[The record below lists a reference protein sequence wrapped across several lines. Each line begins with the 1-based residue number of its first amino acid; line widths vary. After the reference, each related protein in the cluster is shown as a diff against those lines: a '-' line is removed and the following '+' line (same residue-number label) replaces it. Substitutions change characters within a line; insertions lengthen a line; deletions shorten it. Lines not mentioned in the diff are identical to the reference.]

1 MDKIK
6 NLNRGIKA
14 AFGLVVMLCLLL
26 ALFPEAVSAAD
37 GDTWDPDNGSYVI
50 STAADLNAF
59 RSSITSTNTYK
70 GVIVTLANDIEVG
83 GTVWG
88 SSPTN
93 GKFEGIFNG
102 QGHAI
107 NGFDYALSG
116 LFYNLYGQIIN
127 LDMSFNVT
135 ANRSYGGL
143 ANKMYDGAT
152 VINCSLCGTLESS
165 KSIAGIAVSNTGS
178 VIIKNC
184 YSSASITSTGGAA
197 CGLMSS
203 VRTGASIE
211 NCYAIG
217 IMNGSTGNFPIAN
230 IYSGAEC
237 TISDCYYL
245 DSISATA
252 VEGVTV
258 KSESDL
264 KDQAAYPSTWDFTDV
279 WQMDAT
285 TGYPILRQTL
295 AADQAVADPVTAKIE
310 ALPQASEITLD
321 DVEAVTEARS
331 VYDALTETQK
341 GYVSDSSLAVL
352 EAAEAAINSLKAD
365 STFDPTSNNYV
376 ISTAYDLNAFRSSI
390 SATNTYKGV
399 TVTLGNDIDI
409 STAPSQTWKTLA
421 SAAFE
426 GVFDGKGYTIKGY
439 NDGTN
444 RALIYQV
451 GEIGQILNLNVEYN
465 LASGSTMG
473 GIAYYV
479 DGTLN
484 SCSVSGT
491 INSTSHLGGLAYYVN
506 VTGNVKNCSCNANIT
521 ATGKEGAGIA
531 QRIYGTVE
539 NCYTTSAV
547 SAVTVKGIGDLYD
560 SGIATNC
567 FYIDTIAVT
576 SSTSEAGLAK
586 SEVELKKQETYT
598 DWDFKNI
605 WQIETDSYPTLRQTV
620 AAAEEKTE
628 IQVKALVTIADK
640 TVPATDVN
648 TDYSEFLKA
657 DYQISLVAADGT
669 EASQA
674 VIDSCNAQLV
684 LKNPDSGI
692 KNPLLFT
699 GIEGDCDFTNA
710 LNGLLNQYE
719 LTYTADGTH
728 TLNFFSDED
737 RIGVYGEDYS
747 ANKPKLIFNDNTSY
761 SQDQKDAAIAATE
774 TRIQESLAHYL
785 PADVSGHDA
794 VFGDAN
800 NQYGSWLVFT
810 AARAGYT
817 PHEGFNDECYQ
828 AFVEKYTSSG
838 KVNGEGNPLNE
849 GFDANEVAKDALAVT
864 AIGYDARDVGG
875 YNLIDMLT
883 NGKNPSDG
891 YFAKQASSFAIDSY
905 DYLPGTQKAYAIE
918 LANKALQAT
927 GTGTDPLIDMYIM
940 GSQPLAAYYDPS
952 AQEGDELY
960 PVKRAMEEIF
970 IPYFARM
977 QGYTGVF
984 YSGINYNNPWSNAQ
998 IYIMLG
1004 MGNVDIFQETF
1015 INNGY
1020 SMLDNLAAVSQSY
1033 SADQGQI
1040 ARGYE
1045 AVVRAC
1051 KGENQIFDCTDVLN
1065 STVRV
1070 NNALAQLPEA
1080 DAITSFT
1087 KADAQAKLDA
1097 VDEILKANFTQ
1108 AQLDTLDMTK
1118 YDAVK
1123 AKLASG
1129 DIPDVDEAT
1138 QAVIDAITA
1147 LPAADTITLDNE
1159 AAVTAA
1165 RSAYKALSDDQKK
1178 LVNADLV
1185 AKLEAAEAAV
1195 DGLKPDT
1202 GTVTIDVERFTIGQ
1216 GFFKEPV
1223 TMAYTKGDTVM
1234 DVLKKLVGED
1244 NIVGS
1249 SSNVSGIKGADL
1261 GTATIPDYITN
1272 DLKGPS
1278 TDEANEAGCK
1288 DTDVLAAGD
1297 YDTLSGYVTG
1307 WMYLVNDEIPN
1318 ITANDYVVQDGDV
1331 IRWAFTVWGYGAD
1344 LDGVGMGG
1352 FGLEPIEIASRDVLL
1367 KALAALNSADN
1378 HEALIANEGVKTA
1391 YDNAL
1396 LVAADMTKTTDQ
1408 TQAAADTLTQAVL
1421 AANGGSAADQQAADA
1436 VTALIAKLPK
1446 TVTLE
1451 NATAVAEARTAYDAL
1466 TGDQQ
1471 KLVTNL
1477 SILTAAEAK
1486 IAELNSAANQ
1496 AAADTVKAKI
1506 TALPA
1511 TDKLTLVDK
1520 STVTAARAAYTALTA
1535 DQQKLVTNLSTLTA
1549 AEAKITALEQAV
1561 IDQEK
1566 ADAVTASIT
1575 ALPATTA
1582 MSLSDQAKVEAAR
1595 TAYNALS
1602 DVQKKLVTNL
1612 STLTAAETKIAELV
1626 KAQTKTITIDVER
1639 FTIGQGFYVE
1649 PVTLSITDGM
1659 TARQAIE
1666 KQLGAD
1672 NLVGEVGYLRAVVGA
1687 DTGSVA
1693 IPDYIVDTLGGGDTD
1708 TAMAYGQKYTGNTL
1722 GEFDYSHDSGWM
1734 YLVNNETPNVGMNA
1748 YTLEDG
1754 DVLRLAF
1761 TYCGYGEDLTGLEYG
1776 SNKVLVS
1783 IANKDNLL
1791 KQIAVVN
1798 GDKTAYLEDEAVKT
1812 AYNTAMTVVSNMT
1825 ATQKATNDAASAL
1838 ATAIA
1843 AFVPDDDD
1851 QTLADAVTAKIA
1863 ALPAVDAL
1871 KLANKS
1877 SVTAARAAYNS
1888 LTETQKALVTNLSTL
1903 VAAEAKIKA
1912 LEADAPVA
1920 IDKAT
1925 GIEMIGFDEGVDL
1938 LVGDLSDDKDVQA
1951 AALKAAEEKGL
1962 TNSAILAL
1970 YNIKPDLSVK
1980 DLEAFNSDPDATA
1993 VLTIPIPEDQQG
2005 FDSYL
2010 IYHLKENGEVEWL
2023 TPVVS
2028 EDGKSL
2034 SVTVSQFSTF
2044 AIVVEDD
2051 APAPDPDVPTIS
2063 YQTHVQNV
2071 GWQREKTNGALSGT
2085 EGQGLRLEG
2094 IRINVGT
2101 DDLGVSYQ
2109 TQIENIGWQETKYD
2123 GDLSGTEGQ
2132 GLRLEGIR
2140 INLTGDDADQYDIYY
2155 RVHAQ
2160 NFGWMDWAKNGQ
2172 DAGTEGFG
2180 DRLEAI
2186 EIKLVKKDGAA
2197 PGETACPFATNNISV
2212 SYQTQIQN
2220 VGWQGTRSCG
2230 ALSGTEGQGLRLEG
2244 IKINLETSGYDVGVT
2259 YQTQIENVGW
2269 QAEVSDG
2276 DLSGTV
2282 GQSLRLEG
2290 IKINLTGEDADLCDI
2305 YYQVHAQNVGWMG
2318 WAKNGEAAGTE
2329 GFGYRLEGIHIVVVP
2344 KGQAAPGS
2352 TANAF
2357 TSSH

>member
-1 MDKIK
+1 
-6 NLNRGIKA
+6 
-14 AFGLVVMLCLLL
+14 
-26 ALFPEAVSAAD
+26 
-37 GDTWDPDNGSYVI
+37 
-50 STAADLNAF
+50 
-59 RSSITSTNTYK
+59 
-70 GVIVTLANDIEVG
+70 
-83 GTVWG
+83 
-88 SSPTN
+88 
-93 GKFEGIFNG
+93 
-102 QGHAI
+102 
-107 NGFDYALSG
+107 
-116 LFYNLYGQIIN
+116 
-127 LDMSFNVT
+127 
-135 ANRSYGGL
+135 
-143 ANKMYDGAT
+143 
-152 VINCSLCGTLESS
+152 
-165 KSIAGIAVSNTGS
+165 
-178 VIIKNC
+178 
-184 YSSASITSTGGAA
+184 
-197 CGLMSS
+197 
-203 VRTGASIE
+203 
-211 NCYAIG
+211 
-217 IMNGSTGNFPIAN
+217 
-230 IYSGAEC
+230 
-237 TISDCYYL
+237 
-245 DSISATA
+245 
-252 VEGVTV
+252 
-258 KSESDL
+258 
-264 KDQAAYPSTWDFTDV
+264 
-279 WQMDAT
+279 
-285 TGYPILRQTL
+285 
-295 AADQAVADPVTAKIE
+295 
-310 ALPQASEITLD
+310 
-321 DVEAVTEARS
+321 
-331 VYDALTETQK
+331 
-341 GYVSDSSLAVL
+341 
-352 EAAEAAINSLKAD
+352 
-365 STFDPTSNNYV
+365 
-376 ISTAYDLNAFRSSI
+376 
-390 SATNTYKGV
+390 
-399 TVTLGNDIDI
+399 
-409 STAPSQTWKTLA
+409 
-421 SAAFE
+421 
-426 GVFDGKGYTIKGY
+426 
-439 NDGTN
+439 
-444 RALIYQV
+444 
-451 GEIGQILNLNVEYN
+451 
-465 LASGSTMG
+465 
-473 GIAYYV
+473 
-479 DGTLN
+479 
-484 SCSVSGT
+484 
-491 INSTSHLGGLAYYVN
+491 
-506 VTGNVKNCSCNANIT
+506 
-521 ATGKEGAGIA
+521 
-531 QRIYGTVE
+531 
-539 NCYTTSAV
+539 
-547 SAVTVKGIGDLYD
+547 
-560 SGIATNC
+560 
-567 FYIDTIAVT
+567 
-576 SSTSEAGLAK
+576 
-586 SEVELKKQETYT
+586 
-598 DWDFKNI
+598 
-605 WQIETDSYPTLRQTV
+605 
-620 AAAEEKTE
+620 
-628 IQVKALVTIADK
+628 
-640 TVPATDVN
+640 
-648 TDYSEFLKA
+648 
-657 DYQISLVAADGT
+657 
-669 EASQA
+669 
-674 VIDSCNAQLV
+674 
-684 LKNPDSGI
+684 
-692 KNPLLFT
+692 
-699 GIEGDCDFTNA
+699 
-710 LNGLLNQYE
+710 
-719 LTYTADGTH
+719 
-728 TLNFFSDED
+728 
-737 RIGVYGEDYS
+737 
-747 ANKPKLIFNDNTSY
+747 
-761 SQDQKDAAIAATE
+761 
-774 TRIQESLAHYL
+774 
-785 PADVSGHDA
+785 
-794 VFGDAN
+794 
-800 NQYGSWLVFT
+800 
-810 AARAGYT
+810 
-817 PHEGFNDECYQ
+817 
-828 AFVEKYTSSG
+828 
-838 KVNGEGNPLNE
+838 
-849 GFDANEVAKDALAVT
+849 
-864 AIGYDARDVGG
+864 
-875 YNLIDMLT
+875 
-883 NGKNPSDG
+883 
-891 YFAKQASSFAIDSY
+891 
-905 DYLPGTQKAYAIE
+905 
-918 LANKALQAT
+918 
-927 GTGTDPLIDMYIM
+927 
-940 GSQPLAAYYDPS
+940 
-952 AQEGDELY
+952 
-960 PVKRAMEEIF
+960 
-970 IPYFARM
+970 
-977 QGYTGVF
+977 
-984 YSGINYNNPWSNAQ
+984 
-998 IYIMLG
+998 
-1004 MGNVDIFQETF
+1004 
-1015 INNGY
+1015 
-1020 SMLDNLAAVSQSY
+1020 
-1033 SADQGQI
+1033 
-1040 ARGYE
+1040 
-1045 AVVRAC
+1045 
-1051 KGENQIFDCTDVLN
+1051 
-1065 STVRV
+1065 
-1070 NNALAQLPEA
+1070 
-1080 DAITSFT
+1080 
-1087 KADAQAKLDA
+1087 
-1097 VDEILKANFTQ
+1097 
-1108 AQLDTLDMTK
+1108 
-1118 YDAVK
+1118 
-1123 AKLASG
+1123 
-1129 DIPDVDEAT
+1129 
-1138 QAVIDAITA
+1138 
-1147 LPAADTITLDNE
+1147 
-1159 AAVTAA
+1159 
-1165 RSAYKALSDDQKK
+1165 
-1178 LVNADLV
+1178 
-1185 AKLEAAEAAV
+1185 
-1195 DGLKPDT
+1195 
-1202 GTVTIDVERFTIGQ
+1202 
-1216 GFFKEPV
+1216 
-1223 TMAYTKGDTVM
+1223 
-1234 DVLKKLVGED
+1234 
-1244 NIVGS
+1244 
-1249 SSNVSGIKGADL
+1249 
-1261 GTATIPDYITN
+1261 
-1272 DLKGPS
+1272 
-1278 TDEANEAGCK
+1278 
-1288 DTDVLAAGD
+1288 
-1297 YDTLSGYVTG
+1297 TG

-1367 KALAALNSADN
+1367 KVLAAVNSADN
-1378 HEALIANEGVKTA
+1378 RDTLLENTDVKTA

-1396 LVAADMTKTTDQ
+1396 VVVADMTKTTDQ
-1408 TQAAADTLTQAVL
+1408 TQAAADALTQAVL

-1477 SILTAAEAK
+1477 SILTAAETK

-1871 KLANKS
+1871 KLTNKS
-1877 SVTAARAAYNS
+1877 SVTAARVAYNS

-1938 LVGDLSDDKDVQA
+1938 LVGDLSDDEDVQA

-1993 VLTIPIPEDQQG
+1993 VLTIPIPKDQQG

-2023 TPVVS
+2023 TPVLS

-2244 IKINLETSGYDVGVT
+2244 IKINLDTSGYDVGVT

-2269 QAEVSDG
+2269 QEEVSNG

-2329 GFGYRLEGIHIVVVP
+2329 GFGYRLEGIRIVVVP